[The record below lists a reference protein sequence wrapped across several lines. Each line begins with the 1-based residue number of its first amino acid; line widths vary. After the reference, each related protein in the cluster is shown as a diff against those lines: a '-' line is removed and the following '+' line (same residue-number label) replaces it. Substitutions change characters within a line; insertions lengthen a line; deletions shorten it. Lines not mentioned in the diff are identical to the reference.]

1 MKRRTKLELT
11 LKLCIDTWLMN
22 CCMAVAVFLLSS
34 CNESSANQS
43 KEVKT
48 TPQDSGLIKVEST
61 QQANEG
67 SGVRGP
73 FDSDTTLQKLYSD
86 ILAGIKSR
94 PGYTHFAE
102 FMERG
107 KFISVFMRPSNLLYT
122 VLVPSDAAMKTLTQ
136 AKFSQLVYPEMVTQE
151 NLDFMYNYVG
161 FGFSTEEGKSPVRTM
176 VGKLLIYDY
185 DKKKLTLD
193 GHELKVEDELN
204 LKPSTKLYFIN
215 KLVDGSE
222 TSQFKNEVKSN

>member
-11 LKLCIDTWLMN
+11 LKLCIHTWLLN

-34 CNESSANQS
+34 CNESNANQS
-43 KEVKT
+43 KEVKVT
-48 TPQDSGLIKVEST
+48 AQDSGLVKVEST

-67 SGVRGP
+67 SGVKGP

-86 ILAGIKSR
+86 IIAGVKSK
-94 PGYTHFAE
+94 PGYSHFAE

-122 VLVPSDAAMKTLTQ
+122 VLVPSDAAMKSLDQ

-151 NLDFMYNYVG
+151 NLDFMFNYVG

-215 KLVDGSE
+215 KLVEGSE
-222 TSQFKNEVKSN
+222 TSSIKEVKSN